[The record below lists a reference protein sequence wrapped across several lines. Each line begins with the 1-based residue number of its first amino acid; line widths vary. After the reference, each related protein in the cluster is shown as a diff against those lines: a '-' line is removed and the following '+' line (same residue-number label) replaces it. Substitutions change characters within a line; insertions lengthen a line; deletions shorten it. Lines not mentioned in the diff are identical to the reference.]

1 MDADTYYTPII
12 PELSRSNT
20 CKLYEINHGPPTH
33 FNNLLTPTE
42 DSKAMDNK
50 STYNLRPKTPPNLL
64 PSHHHCPVH
73 KMLQDP
79 VEVTFG
85 SRYVS

>member
-1 MDADTYYTPII
+1 MDADTNNTPII

-50 STYNLRPKTPPNLL
+50 STYNLTPKNLKSFALPSLL
-64 PSHHHCPVH
+64 PSAYNVIGPCRGYLWV
-73 KMLQDP
+73 
-79 VEVTFG
+79 
-85 SRYVS
+85 

>member
-42 DSKAMDNK
+42 DSKAMDNQH
-50 STYNLRPKTPPNLL
+50 TI
-64 PSHHHCPVH
+64 
-73 KMLQDP
+73 
-79 VEVTFG
+79 
-85 SRYVS
+85 

>member
-42 DSKAMDNK
+42 DRKAMDNK
-50 STYNLRPKTPPNLL
+50 SAHILTPKNPKYFALLSSLPCAYNVIGPCRGYLW
-64 PSHHHCPVH
+64 V
-73 KMLQDP
+73 
-79 VEVTFG
+79 
-85 SRYVS
+85 

>member
-20 CKLYEINHGPPTH
+20 CKLYEINHGPL
-33 FNNLLTPTE
+33 NNLLTPTE

-50 STYNLRPKTPPNLL
+50 STYNLRPKNHKSFAL
-64 PSHHHCPVH
+64 PSSLP
-73 KMLQDP
+73 
-79 VEVTFG
+79 
-85 SRYVS
+85 SA

>member
-50 STYNLRPKTPPNLL
+50 STYNLRPKTPQIF
-64 PSHHHCPVH
+64 CPPIITDQCIRCYRT
-73 KMLQDP
+73 L
-79 VEVTFG
+79 
-85 SRYVS
+85 

>member
-33 FNNLLTPTE
+33 FNNLLTPPG

-50 STYNLRPKTPPNLL
+50 STYNLRPTPP
-64 PSHHHCPVH
+64 PP
-73 KMLQDP
+73 QI
-79 VEVTFG
+79 FG
-85 SRYVS
+85 PPIITAQCYRTL